1 MSSSFPRNM
10 TRHRACAFR
19 EEIMGDKVRHVG
31 LTAAALCA
39 VAGLT
44 ATPAAPSRISWSARV
59 DMKRHASARASE
71 AKNMRRSTLR
81 QGEL

>member
-44 ATPAAPSRISWSARV
+44 ATTADAGGAVTDIV
-59 DMKRHASARASE
+59 VYK
-71 AKNMRRSTLR
+71 
-81 QGEL
+81 G